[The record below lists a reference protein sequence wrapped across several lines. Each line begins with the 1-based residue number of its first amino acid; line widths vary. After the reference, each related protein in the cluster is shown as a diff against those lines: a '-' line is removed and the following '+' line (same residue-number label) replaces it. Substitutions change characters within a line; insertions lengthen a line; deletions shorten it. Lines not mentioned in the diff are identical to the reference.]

1 MKYPDPN
8 TIWRHYKGGLYRFL
22 FLSTHSET
30 GEVLVNYQSLH
41 FGSYHSRPL
50 EVWNQKVELEDKT
63 KVNRF
68 EELERNNF

>member
-8 TIWRHYKGGLYRFL
+8 TIWRHYKGGLYKFL
-22 FLSTHSET
+22 HLSTHTEN

-50 EVWNQKVELEDKT
+50 DSWNGEVVLEDKT
-63 KVNRF
+63 KVKRF
-68 EELERNNF
+68 ERHN